1 LGEDDVRLGFEES
14 QAAFNSGS
22 QQARVWT
29 EGWVARE
36 AYCINCGSPSLT
48 KATNNSP
55 VLDFV
60 CPVCSDQ
67 FEVKAQKKA
76 FGAKVADGAYFTKI
90 ERLKSA
96 TNPNLMLVNY
106 DAEQLQVRSVCVVPR
121 HFFIPDIIQ
130 KRPPLAE
137 TARRAGWIGSNIL
150 LGRVPE
156 AGRIFILRNGVEIPK
171 ADVLQRWKQTLFLR
185 GSGLEARGW
194 LLEVMRAVDLVGR
207 QEFELDDVY
216 AHEARLSAIYPGNKN
231 VRPKI
236 RQQLQVLR
244 DNGYLEFVGRGRY
257 RLRAHV

>member
-1 LGEDDVRLGFEES
+1 MRTGFEEI
-14 QAAFNSGS
+14 QAAYNSGS
-22 QQARVWT
+22 QRARVWT

-36 AYCINCGSPSLT
+36 AYCINCGSPKIE

-60 CPVCSDQ
+60 CPVCADQ

-106 DAEQLQVRSVCVVPR
+106 DPSKFEIRNVCIVPR
-121 HFFIPDIIQ
+121 HFFVPDIIE

-150 LGRVPE
+150 IGKVPE
-156 AGRIFILRNGVEIPK
+156 AGRIFVLRDGIAEPK
-171 ADVLQRWKQTLFLR
+171 DRVLAKWKETLFLR
-185 GSGLEARGW
+185 RTGSRG
-194 LLEVMRAVDLVGR
+194 
-207 QEFELDDVY
+207 
-216 AHEARLSAIYPGNKN
+216 ARLA
-231 VRPKI
+231 
-236 RQQLQVLR
+236 
-244 DNGYLEFVGRGRY
+244 GRGDESR
-257 RLRAHV
+257 RPHRSTGVRAR